1 MEWEVKRVIDGVGA
15 WVVLAHLPNE
25 NRYKH
30 LFYGRAQCPDELS
43 AYTTALVDLKK
54 EKPHVPN
61 T

>member
-1 MEWEVKRVIDGVGA
+1 MEWEVKRVIDGVGE

-43 AYTTALVDLKK
+43 AYTTALVYFKK
-54 EKPHVPN
+54 GETTCP
-61 T
+61 